1 MNLICLNMLKY
12 VWNTNFIIW
21 IFLKKLSILFKFK
34 HCEWSSY
41 CFEVLYIVG
50 ILWTIS
56 CTSCFWEIIM
66 CIMCLIAVYFV
77 SVFEY
82 FVSIAVYFVSVAGRS
97 RGWAGQSEVKV
108 SGIQGQGQR
117 ARGRDEPRPRTIQ
130 TPVRPDQSGE
140 SQGPS
145 PNSVC

>member
-34 HCEWSSY
+34 HCEWSS
-41 CFEVLYIVG
+41 CSLEVLYIVG
-50 ILWTIS
+50 YFVNHLVYKL
-56 CTSCFWEIIM
+56 F
-66 CIMCLIAVYFV
+66 LRNHNVYFV
-77 SVFEY
+77 F
-82 FVSIAVYFVSVAGRS
+82 IAVYFVSVAGRS

-117 ARGRDEPRPRTIQ
+117 VRGRDEPRPRTIQ

>member
-34 HCEWSSY
+34 HCEWSS
-41 CFEVLYIVG
+41 CSLEVLYIVG
-50 ILWTIS
+50 YFVNHLVYKLFLRNLNVYIVS
-56 CTSCFWEIIM
+56 
-66 CIMCLIAVYFV
+66 IAVYFV
-77 SVFEY
+77 SIFEY

>member
-34 HCEWSSY
+34 TLWMIFMLFGS
-41 CFEVLYIVG
+41 FIYIVG
-50 ILWTIS
+50 
-56 CTSCFWEIIM
+56 
-66 CIMCLIAVYFV
+66 YFV
-77 SVFEY
+77 NHLVYKLFLRNHDVY

-97 RGWAGQSEVKV
+97 RGWADQSEVKV

>member
-34 HCEWSSY
+34 HCEWSS
-41 CFEVLYIVG
+41 CSLEVLYIVG
-50 ILWTIS
+50 
-56 CTSCFWEIIM
+56 
-66 CIMCLIAVYFV
+66 YFV
-77 SVFEY
+77 NHLVYKLFLRNHNVY

-97 RGWAGQSEVKV
+97 RGWAGKSEVKV

-117 ARGRDEPRPRTIQ
+117 VRGRDEPRPRTIQ

>member
-1 MNLICLNMLKY
+1 MNLICLNILKY
-12 VWNTNFIIW
+12 VWNTNFIIG

-34 HCEWSSY
+34 HCEWSS
-41 CFEVLYIVG
+41 CSLEVLYIVVYFVNH
-50 ILWTIS
+50 LVY
-56 CTSCFWEIIM
+56 CFWEI
-66 CIMCLIAVYFV
+66 L
-77 SVFEY
+77 Y

-97 RGWAGQSEVKV
+97 RGWADQSEVKV

-140 SQGPS
+140 SRGPS